1 MTNGPASS
9 FQRLSAKTEAMTN
22 SISSEDS
29 HEDFAELVH
38 NLNEMR
44 DLWINVGLALRDFQ
58 FEKTSVPAVLF
69 SSSLKC

>member
-1 MTNGPASS
+1 
-9 FQRLSAKTEAMTN
+9 MTN

-58 FEKTSVPAVLF
+58 FEKDQRAR
-69 SSSLKC
+69 SLVFKQSQMLIGNVMQKDVRR